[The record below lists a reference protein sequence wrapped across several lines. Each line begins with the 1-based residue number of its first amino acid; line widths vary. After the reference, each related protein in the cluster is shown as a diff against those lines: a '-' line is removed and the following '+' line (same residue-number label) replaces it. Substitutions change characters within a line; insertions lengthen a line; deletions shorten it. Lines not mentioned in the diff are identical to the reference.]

1 MLLYNQKPREVL
13 MTVEERVREVAED
26 IVHLPEDFTLD
37 SKLVELGLDSLDIT
51 ELVMELEE
59 EFADQ
64 DLTVDDDVVEK
75 WETFGDLVEY
85 IEEQVG

>member
-1 MLLYNQKPREVL
+1 MLLYKQNPREVL

-26 IVHLPEDFTLD
+26 IVHLPEDFARD

-64 DLTVDDDVVEK
+64 DLNVEDDVVEK
-75 WETFGDLVEY
+75 WETFGDLIEY
-85 IEEQVG
+85 IENQVE

>member
-1 MLLYNQKPREVL
+1 

-26 IVHLPEDFTLD
+26 IVSLPEDFTRD
-37 SKLVELGLDSLDIT
+37 SLLADLNLDSLDIT

-64 DLTVDDDVVEK
+64 DLNVDDDAVQE

-85 IEEQVG
+85 IEQQVGK